1 MRTHGAQREDN
12 EIIAVGVDVAE
23 ARKGFD
29 LVALDDQRRIVCSH
43 GRLSETDTVL
53 LVTDEIRPVVVCIDS
68 PPGWAHSG
76 RSRAAERELAGL
88 GFPAFPV
95 GADPGDH
102 PFYRWMRA
110 GMGLYKALEGTYP
123 RYRSGDLRGT
133 AFEVYPHASA
143 QRLAGRPRPAGTTKT
158 TFRRAA
164 LAAHGVDEAQ
174 LTNIDRVDA
183 ALCALTG
190 LLALRGCFEMVGDPL
205 DGVVV
210 VPN

>member
-1 MRTHGAQREDN
+1 M
-12 EIIAVGVDVAE
+12 AE

-29 LVALDDQRRIVCSH
+29 LVALDDRRRIVCSR
-43 GRLSETDTVL
+43 GGLSETDAVR
-53 LVTDEIRPVVVCIDS
+53 LVAEDIRPGVVCIDS

-76 RSRAAERELAGL
+76 RSRAAERELAAL

-110 GMGLYKALEGTYP
+110 GMGLYQGLADTYP
-123 RYRSGDLRGT
+123 RYRSGALRDT

-143 QRLAGRPRPAGTTKT
+143 QRLAGRRRPAGTTKT
-158 TFRRAA
+158 TFRRDA

-174 LTNIDRVDA
+174 LTNLDRVDA

-190 LLALRGCFEMVGDPL
+190 LLALHGCFEMVGDTL

-210 VPN
+210 LPELSR

>member
-1 MRTHGAQREDN
+1 M
-12 EIIAVGVDVAE
+12 AVGVDVAE

-29 LVALDDQRRIVCSH
+29 LVALDDRRRIVGSY
-43 GRLSETDTVL
+43 GGLS
-53 LVTDEIRPVVVCIDS
+53 VTDAVRLVAEEIRPVVVCIDS

-110 GMGLYKALEGTYP
+110 GIGLYQALAGSYP
-123 RYRSGDLRGT
+123 RYRGGNLRNT

-143 QRLAGRPRPAGTTKT
+143 QRLAGQRRPAGTTKT
-158 TFRRAA
+158 TFRRAT
-164 LAAHGVDEAQ
+164 LGAHGVDEAK

-190 LLALRGCFEMVGDPL
+190 LLALQGDFQVVGDPV